1 MPAKTVLP
9 KSRPRLRP
17 ATVKLDPPG
26 YGEGRALILAGE
38 TRVLCQATI
47 ENGRPRWMN
56 QQNKSGGWVTA
67 EYSLL
72 PRSTSIRTRRERGQV
87 SGRTQEIQRLIGRSL
102 RAVMDLEAIDNLTIT
117 VDCDVL
123 QADGGTR
130 CAAITGGFVALY
142 QAVKKLAREGRIPRF
157 PILDQVAAVSVG
169 IVEGELCLDLDY
181 EKDAAAEVD
190 MNVVMTGDGRL
201 IEVQGTAE
209 RKPFTRRQLNQLL
222 ELAQA
227 GIAEL
232 FAVQKKALKIK

>member
-1 MPAKTVLP
+1 MPAKTISR

-17 ATVKLDPPG
+17 VTIKLDPPG
-26 YGEGRALILAGE
+26 YGEGRALIVAGE
-38 TRVLCQATI
+38 TRVLCQATV
-47 ENGRPRWMN
+47 EPGRPRWMN

-72 PRSTSIRTRRERGQV
+72 PRSTSVRTRRERGQV

-102 RAVMDLEAIDNLTIT
+102 RAVIDLEAIDNLTVT

-130 CAAITGGFVALY
+130 CAAITGGFAALY
-142 QAVKKLAREGRIPRF
+142 QAMKKLTREGRLPGL
-157 PILDQVAAVSVG
+157 PVLDQVAAVSVG
-169 IVEGELCLDLDY
+169 ICDGKPCLDLDY
-181 EKDAAAEVD
+181 EKDVAAEVD
-190 MNVVMTGDGRL
+190 MNVVMTGAGKL

-209 RKPFTRRQLNQLL
+209 RKPFTRSQLNKLL
-222 ELAQA
+222 DLAQA
-227 GIAEL
+227 GIADL